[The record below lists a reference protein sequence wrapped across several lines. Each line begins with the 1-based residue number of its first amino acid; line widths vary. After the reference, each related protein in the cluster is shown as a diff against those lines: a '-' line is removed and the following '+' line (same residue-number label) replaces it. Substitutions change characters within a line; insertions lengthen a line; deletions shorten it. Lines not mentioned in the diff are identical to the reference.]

1 MPDLMELLEN
11 MQPDQKNNYDR
22 LLEKMILS
30 WQEEGVRPKILL
42 HSCCAPCSTYTLEY
56 LTKYADVTLYF
67 ANSNIHP
74 RLEFERRKEVQADF
88 VAAFNERTGQQV
100 GFIAEAY
107 QPQEFLCVVKGLE
120 EEPEGG
126 LRCSACFQMRLD
138 QTALK
143 AKELGADY
151 FGSALTISP
160 HKNSSLINSI
170 GAEVQQLYD
179 MRYLPSDF
187 KKKGGYK
194 RSVEMCEE
202 YDIYRQCYCGCI
214 FAAKQ
219 QNVDLKQVSQE
230 AKAYLQAKK
239 ET

>member
-11 MQPDQKNNYDR
+11 MQPDQKINYDR
-22 LLEKMILS
+22 LLEKMILT

-100 GFIAEAY
+100 EFIAEAY

-126 LRCSACFQMRLD
+126 LRCSACFQMRL
-138 QTALK
+138 T
-143 AKELGADY
+143 
-151 FGSALTISP
+151 
-160 HKNSSLINSI
+160 
-170 GAEVQQLYD
+170 
-179 MRYLPSDF
+179 
-187 KKKGGYK
+187 
-194 RSVEMCEE
+194 
-202 YDIYRQCYCGCI
+202 
-214 FAAKQ
+214 KQ
-219 QNVDLKQVSQE
+219 H
-230 AKAYLQAKK
+230 
-239 ET
+239 